1 MKPSQLHGP
10 VRAQSGR
17 RLTCDG
23 TDGLPIRAVTKPL
36 THNGV
41 NLVSRP
47 SRVLRM
53 HQEVTNGNG
62 K

>member
-1 MKPSQLHGP
+1 VKPSQLHGP
-10 VRAQSGR
+10 VRAESGR

-23 TDGLPIRAVTKPL
+23 TARPAIRVTPISL
-36 THNGV
+36 TLSGANF
-41 NLVSRP
+41 VSRLL
-47 SRVLRM
+47 RLRM